1 MTETT
6 LTAEDLRAALPATS
20 GALAVPGLDGPVRIL
35 RDGYGIPH
43 VGAETEHD
51 AFFGQGFATAQDRL
65 WHMEY
70 DRRRAYG
77 RWAELMGAGA
87 VDQDVLMRRLQI
99 GPTVRGDYDSI
110 SSEARAMLDA
120 YAAGVNAFI
129 DSATSLPVE
138 YRIVGS
144 SPERWEPWDC
154 LAVFKV
160 RHILMGVFEGKLWR
174 ARLVRELGSARAA
187 ELLKGYQ
194 AGHLLIVPPGVDYAG
209 PELDGLEQLSRDLQG
224 LDWLEDGDS
233 GSNSWG
239 AVGQQDL
246 RGQASP
252 GGRPSSGA

>member
-20 GALAVPGLDGPVRIL
+20 GALEMKGLDDTVRIL

-77 RWAELMGAGA
+77 RWAEVVGAGA

-138 YRIVGS
+138 YRIVGA
-144 SPERWEPWDC
+144 SPERWESWDC

-174 ARLVRELGSARAA
+174 ARLVRKAR
-187 ELLKGYQ
+187 
-194 AGHLLIVPPGVDYAG
+194 
-209 PELDGLEQLSRDLQG
+209 SR
-224 LDWLEDGDS
+224 E
-233 GSNSWG
+233 
-239 AVGQQDL
+239 
-246 RGQASP
+246 
-252 GGRPSSGA
+252 GRPAVEGLPSRPPAHCASRRRLRRTGAGRARTALA